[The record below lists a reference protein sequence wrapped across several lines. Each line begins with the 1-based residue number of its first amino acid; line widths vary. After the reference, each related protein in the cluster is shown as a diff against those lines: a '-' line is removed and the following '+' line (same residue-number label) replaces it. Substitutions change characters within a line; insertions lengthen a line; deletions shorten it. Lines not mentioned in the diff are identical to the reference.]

1 MAAPAPSR
9 FAPGRASDGSVLVQG
24 PSAGLPSPKGSHPSG
39 GHIGD
44 EAHSHAH
51 KKSLGKSFTSFFKGL
66 FSSSSSSSKSK
77 DAIHNSHSSALDAS
91 REGPQ
96 KSSKS
101 LTAAISP
108 VSTLSPQA
116 SYNKHADLDHASSS
130 ITAVAAV
137 TASPYSKSQSCSV
150 AAHKSNTLHQELLN
164 GTVAA
169 APGPTSPDT
178 RKISSR
184 SALQGFGDSL
194 DSLTLRQPSR
204 TFMELRAQAQV
215 IPTKGNQLL
224 AVCPNLPA
232 KMNRA
237 IWTMKDYA
245 IVEKMYK
252 GYASTVYKAFCK
264 RSGELVCLKAYDM
277 ANLCELNRCIFG
289 AELITR
295 LAVSIHSWA
304 SFDLV

>member
-39 GHIGD
+39 GHIG

-66 FSSSSSSSKSK
+66 FNSSSSSKSK
-77 DAIHNSHSSALDAS
+77 DVIHNSHSSALDAS

-108 VSTLSPQA
+108 VSALCPQA
-116 SYNKHADLDHASSS
+116 SYNRHADLDQASSS

-137 TASPYSKSQSCSV
+137 TASPYSKSQSFSV
-150 AAHKSNTLHQELLN
+150 THKSNTLHQELLN

-169 APGPTSPDT
+169 APEPTSPDT

-232 KMNRA
+232 KMKRA

-277 ANLCELNRCIFG
+277 ANLCELNRCISG

-295 LAVSIHSWA
+295 LAV
-304 SFDLV
+304 